1 MPAPPYI
8 RFFHEAYCQDTIKL
22 TMEEQGAYIRLLC
35 AMWRNG
41 GKIVHDDSVI
51 AQSLPINTNKWFKV
65 KPALMPFLKED
76 EGFLTQNRLAIEY
89 HFSSGD
95 KKANKGSK
103 PSDAPPAAGEAA
115 PHAAPHAA
123 WGAAPHAT
131 PHAVQ
136 GSDHAPPNQNALAKQ
151 DIGSV
156 LANGLTR
163 ACARALDQS
172 KSRRDKNRKTRFLED
187 ELYRSGQF
195 TESDIQKYAH
205 KHGIRSIIN
214 LRGDNTGQEWY
225 DDEVRDAKAA
235 GIKHLNFR
243 MSSKQVLTSAE
254 LIQLI
259 RMMERAPK
267 PVLIHCNGGAN
278 RTSFAVAVYLAA
290 IKKADERTAEAQM
303 SIRFG
308 NFPEWMGSRSKM
320 SYNFEMIEAM
330 LGYEG
335 S

>member
-1 MPAPPYI
+1 MQPKHLRLYVKMFVATVITIGGYALFQAWI
-8 RFFHEAYCQDTIKL
+8 HNFHE
-22 TMEEQGAYIRLLC
+22 
-35 AMWRNG
+35 
-41 GKIVHDDSVI
+41 VI
-51 AQSLPINTNKWFKV
+51 P
-65 KPALMPFLKED
+65 
-76 EGFLTQNRLAIEY
+76 G
-89 HFSSGD
+89 
-95 KKANKGSK
+95 
-103 PSDAPPAAGEAA
+103 
-115 PHAAPHAA
+115 
-123 WGAAPHAT
+123 
-131 PHAVQ
+131 
-136 GSDHAPPNQNALAKQ
+136 
-151 DIGSV
+151 
-156 LANGLTR
+156 
-163 ACARALDQS
+163 
-172 KSRRDKNRKTRFLED
+172 